1 MRRADARRT
10 NVPRADTR
18 RTDMARADMR
28 RTDMSRADMRG
39 TEGTRTTSA
48 ACRKAA
54 VPAAMT
60 PDSRAVTAPAV
71 TASASAAAV
80 PAPAAGVSFERQ
92 ERNHEEQ
99 RRGDASAGRQQRPR
113 SAMGRGAPWR
123 CQRRRMSPGISQ
135 ATNSFKRHGHL
146 PLLMPPLNIVPPVFH
161 GVGMMKRRSVVA
173 TFAIYIGTTAGA
185 APT

>member
-1 MRRADARRT
+1 MCGADARRT
-10 NVPRADTR
+10 NVPRAD
-18 RTDMARADMR
+18 MR
-28 RTDMSRADMRG
+28 RTDMPRADMRG

-80 PAPAAGVSFERQ
+80 PAPAAGVSFERP
-92 ERNHEEQ
+92 EEQ

-146 PLLMPPLNIVPPVFH
+146 PLLMPPPQHRPTRFSRCWDDETPF
-161 GVGMMKRRSVVA
+161 GRRDLCNLYRDDRWRS
-173 TFAIYIGTTAGA
+173 AIT
-185 APT
+185 

>member
-99 RRGDASAGRQQRPR
+99 RRGDASAGRQQQPN
-113 SAMGRGAPWR
+113 SAMG
-123 CQRRRMSPGISQ
+123 
-135 ATNSFKRHGHL
+135 
-146 PLLMPPLNIVPPVFH
+146 
-161 GVGMMKRRSVVA
+161 
-173 TFAIYIGTTAGA
+173 
-185 APT
+185 

>member
-28 RTDMSRADMRG
+28 G

-54 VPAAMT
+54 VPGAMT
-60 PDSRAVTAPAV
+60 PDSGAMTAPAV
-71 TASASAAAV
+71 TASAATAAV
-80 PAPAAGVSFERQ
+80 PAPSAGVSFERQ

-146 PLLMPPLNIVPPVFH
+146 PLLMPPPSTSSHPFFTVL
-161 GVGMMKRRSVVA
+161 G
-173 TFAIYIGTTAGA
+173 
-185 APT
+185 